1 MVRYVSPIMMVVLG
15 SVIGALVLYL
25 FLFYDVPSAWT
36 RGVSGVPEPSVSYS
50 DLAAINLT
58 AATVTLA
65 AVAVVITV
73 AAVFGFQVIRSESVS
88 AAEKWVAAEVPSL
101 VERQVR
107 QMEKD
112 GRLTKALERAIYST
126 GENGEEASHIRNG
139 DELEE
144 NGDRLEE

>member
-65 AVAVVITV
+65 AVAVAVVITV

-112 GRLTKALERAIYST
+112 GRLTKA
-126 GENGEEASHIRNG
+126 
-139 DELEE
+139 
-144 NGDRLEE
+144 